1 VKGVIKV
8 KVERIRALRE
18 KRGIS
23 QSRAAKDMKIVRT
36 TYSNYEAGNREP
48 DLDTLKKIA
57 DYYEVSTD
65 YLLDR
70 DTIEYVDENSVL
82 KKAYDNVID
91 SATKEDRELLE
102 LFVDKFKR
110 NK

>member
-1 VKGVIKV
+1 M

-57 DYYEVSTD
+57 DYYEVSID

-70 DTIEYVDENSVL
+70 DKIDPVDENFML

-91 SATKEDRELLE
+91 NATKEDKELLE

>member
-1 VKGVIKV
+1 
-8 KVERIRALRE
+8 
-18 KRGIS
+18 
-23 QSRAAKDMKIVRT
+23 MKIVRT

-57 DYYEVSTD
+57 DYYEVSAD

-91 SATKEDRELLE
+91 SATKEDKELLE